1 MDQTVHKVVII
12 GSGPAGQTAAIYAG
26 RALLQPVLFEGGFL
40 TSGDL
45 MTSGGQLMITSEVEN
60 FPGFPHGVTGPELV
74 ERCREQ
80 AKRFGTDHREDV
92 IDEVDFS
99 GFPLRLKT
107 GGGEWIAAATVII
120 ATGANAKW
128 LGIESEQRYMNRGVS
143 ACATCDGA
151 FYKDVHVVVVGG
163 GDSAM
168 EEATFLTRYASEV
181 TIVHRRDSFRASK
194 IMADRVMKHPKIKVQ
209 WNVGVEEIVGD
220 GKKVTAVRLK
230 STTDGAISEMPCGA
244 VFMAIGHQ
252 PNTQIFGGQLEL
264 RPDGYIKL
272 DGFTQTSAP
281 GVFAA
286 GDVADS
292 RYRQAISAAGMGCM
306 AAIDAEKLVEAYEAA
321 GKLGAHG

>member
-1 MDQTVHKVVII
+1 M
-12 GSGPAGQTAAIYAG
+12 S
-26 RALLQPVLFEGGFL
+26 
-40 TSGDL
+40 SGDL
-45 MTSGGQLMITSEVEN
+45 MTSGGQLMITSDVEN
-60 FPGFPHGVTGPELV
+60 FPGFPEGITGPELV
-74 ERCREQ
+74 ERCRAQ

-107 GGGEWIAAATVII
+107 GDGTWLETATVIV

-128 LGIESEQRYMNRGVS
+128 LGIPSEQQYMNRGVS

-151 FYKDVHVVVVGG
+151 FYKDVHVLVVGG

-168 EEATFLTRYASEV
+168 EEATFLTRYASHV

-194 IMADRVMKHPKIKVQ
+194 IMADRVLKHPRIQVA
-209 WNVGVEEIVGD
+209 WHSAVEEILGD
-220 GKKVTAVRLK
+220 GKKVTAARLV
-230 STTDGAISEMPCGA
+230 STQDGSTREVPCGA
-244 VFMAIGHQ
+244 VFMAIGHD
-252 PNTQIFGGQLEL
+252 PNTKIFRDHLAL
-264 RPDGYIKL
+264 RADGYIAL
-272 DGFTQTSAP
+272 TGFTQTSVP

-306 AAIDAEKLVEAYEAA
+306 AAIDAEKLVEEYEAT
-321 GKLGAHG
+321 GKLHG

>member
-1 MDQTVHKVVII
+1 MSRRVVVT
-12 GSGPAGQTAAIYAG
+12 GVGAVTAVGHTAEETWQAMVAG
-26 RALLQPVLFEGGFL
+26 RSGIGPITAFDATAYPVRIQAEVKGFSL
-40 TSGDL
+40 GDR
-45 MTSGGQLMITSEVEN
+45 VD
-60 FPGFPHGVTGPELV
+60 
-74 ERCREQ
+74 
-80 AKRFGTDHREDV
+80 AKQ
-92 IDEVDFS
+92 
-99 GFPLRLKT
+99 
-107 GGGEWIAAATVII
+107 
-120 ATGANAKW
+120 
-128 LGIESEQRYMNRGVS
+128 QRYMNRGVS

>member
-1 MDQTVHKVVII
+1 MHKVVII

-26 RALLQPVLFEGGFL
+26 RARLEPVVFEGGFL
-40 TSGDL
+40 STGDL
-45 MTSGGQLMITSEVEN
+45 MTTGGQLMITSEVEN
-60 FPGFPHGVTGPELV
+60 FPGFPQGVTGPELV

-80 AKRFGTDHREDV
+80 AKRFGAVHREDV

-107 GGGEWIAAATVII
+107 GNGDWLETATVII

-128 LGIESEQRYMNRGVS
+128 MGIESEQRYLNRGVS

-151 FYKDVHVVVVGG
+151 FYKDVHVLVVGG

-168 EEATFLTRYASEV
+168 EEATFLTRYASHV
-181 TIVHRRDSFRASK
+181 TLVHRRDQFRASK
-194 IMADRVMKHPKIKVQ
+194 IMVDRALKHPKISVAY
-209 WNVGVEEIVGD
+209 NAVIDEILGD
-220 GKKVTAVRLK
+220 DKKVTAARLRSSVDGSVREV
-230 STTDGAISEMPCGA
+230 ACGA
-244 VFMAIGHQ
+244 VFMAIGHD
-252 PNTQIFGGQLEL
+252 PNTKIFRDHVEL

-272 DGFTQTSAP
+272 NGWTQTSAK

-306 AAIDAEKLVEAYEAA
+306 AAIDAEKLVEEYEAT
-321 GKLGAHG
+321 GVLGGHG